1 MKNVM
6 RYFDPQKFH
15 PVVATLSPEPTCT
28 FINDFRSLRVPVIK
42 MGMSRVGSLVSGARH
57 LRRVVSAI
65 KPDLVHSHGLRA
77 DILVASAGLDCP
89 IVSTIHSDLGQD
101 YRFAYG
107 PLVGPYATA
116 REYAALRRF
125 DGVNAVSAPLADLL
139 SELGIAARV
148 IINGVEFADYYP
160 ATDPESIRALR
171 TRFGWP
177 PGAVV
182 VLHTGVLRSLKNPI
196 AVVRGFRASK
206 MSRRGFLVFAG
217 DGAQR
222 AECEKAAGSASN
234 IVFLNKR
241 KDVPDLLRA
250 ADILISAS
258 SSEGLGTAL
267 LEGCVC
273 GIRVLATDIPA
284 HRYIQKMFPD
294 QMRIFG
300 RGDSASVH
308 AALDSLGEE
317 DARKKFLPSP
327 STLEMISTRR
337 MSRQYQEFY
346 SDILRSTNCA
356 TAGQARMV

>member
-1 MKNVM
+1 
-6 RYFDPQKFH
+6 
-15 PVVATLSPEPTCT
+15 
-28 FINDFRSLRVPVIK
+28 
-42 MGMSRVGSLVSGARH
+42 
-57 LRRVVSAI
+57 
-65 KPDLVHSHGLRA
+65 
-77 DILVASAGLDCP
+77 
-89 IVSTIHSDLGQD
+89 
-101 YRFAYG
+101 
-107 PLVGPYATA
+107 LVGPYATA